1 VRQTQGGER
10 EPKDLREFVNGLI
23 TRDGLGSSDRVA
35 PQSDRVCRVSCEV
48 ERVEWPWGENAWTV
62 PSPSPFGSISI
73 LDDIGIATGAH
84 LDLRPMI
91 SAKAKRECE
100 SHRASAVVARRTR
113 IYSVD
118 LNWKRVAAWHGCRTP
133 EDYGVCQDPRPA
145 DPGTDVLMCG
155 ALRSGVFALAKNT
168 YWVRRP
174 SKASLGISGP
184 RRFGSASAA
193 GFSLPRSARGGRGLP
208 DGWKATNGVV

>member
-1 VRQTQGGER
+1 MRQTQGGER

-100 SHRASAVVARRTR
+100 SHRASAVVARRLA
-113 IYSVD
+113 S
-118 LNWKRVAAWHGCRTP
+118 TP
-133 EDYGVCQDPRPA
+133 
-145 DPGTDVLMCG
+145 
-155 ALRSGVFALAKNT
+155 
-168 YWVRRP
+168 
-174 SKASLGISGP
+174 
-184 RRFGSASAA
+184 
-193 GFSLPRSARGGRGLP
+193 
-208 DGWKATNGVV
+208 